1 MIRWGEAPDDVDAN
15 AIAKLAFRPDIYC
28 EAVEP
33 LGIAC
38 PSSDEKVEGAHP
50 HTWLLSDATEPVA
63 MGADQFMDQRI
74 FDPTNIDSYISGFSI
89 RDQRSRLGALDTS
102 QITHLAK

>member
-1 MIRWGEAPDDVDAN
+1 MDAS
-15 AIAKLAFRPDIYC
+15 AIARLAFRPDIYC
-28 EAVEP
+28 EAVER

-38 PSSDEKVEGAHP
+38 PSADEKMEGAHQ
-50 HTWLLSDATEPVA
+50 HAWLLSDATEPVA
-63 MGADQFMDQRI
+63 MGADQFMDRRI
-74 FDPTNIDSYISGFSI
+74 FDPTNIDGYISGFTI